1 MFYGTVTTFDGVHY
15 HVKYDDG
22 DSEDLSEDEMLHAA
36 GVVHER
42 PYDRY
47 LNASP
52 RDNKATGSR
61 KTAKPK
67 AAAVTGAL
75 GMLEVNAKKKAI
87 HSELGRVGITEEDVA
102 LITPIFEQCLRVNAQ
117 LKARC
122 HV

>member
-36 GVVHER
+36 GVVRAR
-42 PYDRY
+42 PYDQY
-47 LNASP
+47 LDGGLRNW
-52 RDNKATGSR
+52 ATGSR

-67 AAAVTGAL
+67 AAAVAGAL

-87 HSELGRVGITEEDVA
+87 QSELGRVGITEEDVA